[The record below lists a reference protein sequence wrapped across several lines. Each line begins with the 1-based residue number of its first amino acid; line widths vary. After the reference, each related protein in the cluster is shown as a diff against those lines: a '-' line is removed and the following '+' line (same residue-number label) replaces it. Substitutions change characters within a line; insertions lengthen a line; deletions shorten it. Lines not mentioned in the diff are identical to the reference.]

1 MLTLG
6 LLRSTPAG
14 LRAVAWLEYHC
25 AYRGKAERAVGH
37 IEVVVLQAIHRAATS
52 SGFIPA
58 TGPSAEDSVLG
69 VAAFLGERLAML
81 PALTAYAPPGASRT
95 FQRAAPNSAPP
106 HSLTTPAAT
115 R

>member
-25 AYRGKAERAVGH
+25 AYRGKAARALGH
-37 IEVVVLQAIHRAATS
+37 VEVVVLHAVHRAATS

-58 TGPSAEDSVLG
+58 TTPSAEDSVLG
-69 VAAFLGERLAML
+69 VAAFLADRRPEPVIPCNMNN
-81 PALTAYAPPGASRT
+81 
-95 FQRAAPNSAPP
+95 NS
-106 HSLTTPAAT
+106 
-115 R
+115 